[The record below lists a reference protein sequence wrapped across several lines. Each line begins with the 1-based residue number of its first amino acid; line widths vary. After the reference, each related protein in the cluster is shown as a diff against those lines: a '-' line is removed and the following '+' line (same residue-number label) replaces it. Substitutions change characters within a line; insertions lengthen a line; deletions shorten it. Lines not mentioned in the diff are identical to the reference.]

1 MPRLRQE
8 EEKKK
13 EVNKLEKKMV
23 NLPSDEKREDTKKQ
37 REENGKIFSCVV
49 NVAEKRDE
57 TDRFQ
62 LYLEANTRT
71 IWKMILLICQK
82 FR

>member
-1 MPRLRQE
+1 
-8 EEKKK
+8 
-13 EVNKLEKKMV
+13 MV

-37 REENGKIFSCVV
+37 REENGKKSSCVV
-49 NVAEKRDE
+49 NVAEKKRRTRSFE
-57 TDRFQ
+57 

>member
-8 EEKKK
+8 EEEKKK
-13 EVNKLEKKMV
+13 ELNKLEKKMV
-23 NLPSDEKREDTKKQ
+23 NLLSDEKREDTKKQ
-37 REENGKIFSCVV
+37 RDENGRKFSCVV

-62 LYLEANTRT
+62 LYLEANT